1 MGDFVEEAVVVAE
14 DSEEE
19 AVSAVMKKVD
29 KRHLRKISRMLSEV
43 DVSVLEEQET
53 VAKTEEEEVAVRK
66 VLHSVETR
74 NVRKISHSL
83 RGVDVSRVLRHFR
96 ELHQD
101 KLGQTVAAR
110 SSAVSLDRED
120 RQRAALRQRL
130 PLPEAYM
137 EEEETEEETDPLSS
151 SESSSAGSERS
162 LTISSLVYT
171 SNNNI
176 MDINQNSVDNLD
188 SPSKN
193 NHEFVQFAESTDLL
207 TTLRTFA
214 DLRKNIK
221 IGENL
226 KTFRGVFPALQQK
239 VANRIPHR

>member
-1 MGDFVEEAVVVAE
+1 MDVGDFVEEAVVVVE

-43 DVSVLEEQET
+43 DVSVLEERDT

-96 ELHQD
+96 DLHQD
-101 KLGQTVAAR
+101 KLGQKVSGR
-110 SSAVSLDRED
+110 SPPVSLARED
-120 RQRAALRQRL
+120 RPRAALSQRL
-130 PLPEAYM
+130 PLHM
-137 EEEETEEETDPLSS
+137 EEEESGEETDPLSS
-151 SESSSAGSERS
+151 SESSSGGSERS
-162 LTISSLVYT
+162 LNISSLVYT

-176 MDINQNSVDNLD
+176 MDINQNSVDSLD

-193 NHEFVQFAESTDLL
+193 NHEFVHFAESPDLL
-207 TTLRTFA
+207 TVLRTFA
-214 DLRKNIK
+214 DLRQNLNIA
-221 IGENL
+221 ENL
-226 KTFRGVFPALQQK
+226 KTFRQVFPALQQK
-239 VANRIPHR
+239 LANRIPHR